1 MRSKFNKTLVM
12 LWMASIAIFFV
23 TGCGG
28 GGGQLFE
35 KQIPAKSIRKSLF
48 GEAVEQPIAIYLPPS
63 YASTS
68 RKFPAVY
75 VLTGFAAEVT
85 DFLDGTY
92 EGYRLDESMDL
103 LIDSGAIDEMIV
115 VVVNG
120 RNFLGGSF
128 YANSPVTGNWEDFV
142 VKDVVRY
149 VDTNYKTMPYPQSRG
164 ITGHGMG
171 GTGALNIAM
180 RHPDIF
186 GAVYAISPELW
197 DNQGMRLHGMFG
209 GNAAVR
215 HLLNKKAEF
224 DAKTREEA
232 HEAFTEYI
240 GQLYASGEAIDT
252 MWAFSYA
259 YGAAFSPDPEAN
271 APYIQY
277 PHTLIDDRITLSPA
291 TWWAWDMGYG
301 GIRKKVEQY
310 GDNFRKLRAIGVDVG
325 DSGHRHWVLDGCKYY
340 AQRLKENDIAIDLV
354 THGGDNHDHVLK
366 DRMEQYMFP
375 WFSEHLVYR

>member
-1 MRSKFNKTLVM
+1 
-12 LWMASIAIFFV
+12 MASIAIFFI

-35 KQIPAKSIRKSLF
+35 KQIPAKSIRNSMF
-48 GEAVEQPIAIYLPPS
+48 GDPVEQPVAIYLPPS

-68 RKFPAVY
+68 RKFPAIY
-75 VLTGFAAEVT
+75 VLTGFAADVT
-85 DFLDGTY
+85 DYLDGTY
-92 EGYRLDESMDL
+92 EGFRLDETMDL
-103 LIDSGAIDEMIV
+103 LIDGGSVDEMIV

-142 VKDVVRY
+142 AKDVVRY
-149 VDTNYKTMPYPQSRG
+149 VDTNYKTLPYPQSRG

-224 DAKTREEA
+224 DEKTREEA
-232 HEAFTEYI
+232 HSAFTEYI
-240 GQLYASGEAIDT
+240 GQLYASGEVIDT

-277 PHTLIDDRITLSPA
+277 PHTIIDGRITLSA
-291 TWWAWDMGYG
+291 STWWVWDMGYG

-310 GDNFRKLRAIGVDVG
+310 GDNLRKLRAIGVDVG
-325 DSGHRHWVLDGCKYY
+325 DHGHRHWVLDGCKFY
-340 AQRLKENDIAIDLV
+340 AQRLKEIDIPIDLV

-366 DRMEQYMFP
+366 DRMEQYMLP
-375 WFSEHLVYR
+375 WFSEHLVSR